1 MGKHHVSFRKGSWRG
16 FELLL
21 LGVLFLVSSACA
33 SSVSHRGEQE
43 DAQPPGKE
51 VIVSIDGGTFVPTL
65 SERIVVSY
73 EQSMQLVDALKQSG
87 TVKVSEDKSAIVSV
101 GDVALDPKMEW
112 GLLLNGK
119 EFVLPFAMDK
129 KLKPDDVVGVFIK
142 KMEVRTNHVAAPSV
156 TLRIEGGT
164 VAPNITNSYLV
175 RWTEE
180 LTLQELV
187 QNFAQI
193 SLDED
198 HKHVLRIGEKEP
210 DVKAVLSLK
219 VNDKKLN
226 YNQDAERKLK
236 PDDEIEINITP

>member
-1 MGKHHVSFRKGSWRG
+1 MGNHHVSFRRSSRLGLG
-16 FELLL
+16 LLL

-33 SSVSHRGEQE
+33 STVSHRGEQE
-43 DAQPPGKE
+43 DTEPPGKK

-73 EQSMQLVDALKQSG
+73 QSPMKLVDVLKQSG
-87 TVKVSEDKSAIVSV
+87 TVKVSEDKSTIVSV

-119 EFVLPFAMDK
+119 EYVLPFAMDK
-129 KLKPDDVVGVFIK
+129 KLNPDDVVGVFIK
-142 KMEVRTNHVAAPSV
+142 KLDVRTNHVAAPGV
-156 TLRIEGGT
+156 TLRIDGGT

-180 LTLQELV
+180 LTLKELV
-187 QNFAQI
+187 RNFAQF

-198 HKHVLRIGEKEP
+198 QKHVLRIGEKEP
-210 DVKAVLSLK
+210 EATAVLTLK
-219 VNDKKLN
+219 LNDKKLDYSQN
-226 YNQDAERKLK
+226 AERKLK
-236 PDDEIEINITP
+236 PDDEIEIKITP

>member
-1 MGKHHVSFRKGSWRG
+1 MGKHHVSFRKGSWLG

-73 EQSMQLVDALKQSG
+73 EPSMQLVDALKQSG

-129 KLKPDDVVGVFIK
+129 KLKPDEVVGVFIN
-142 KMEVRTNHVAAPSV
+142 KMEVRTHHVAAPRV
-156 TLRIEGGT
+156 TLRIDGGT

-187 QNFAQI
+187 QNIAQI
-193 SLDED
+193 RLDED

>member
-1 MGKHHVSFRKGSWRG
+1 MGKHHVSFRRGSWLG
-16 FELLL
+16 FEMLL

-73 EQSMQLVDALKQSG
+73 EPSMQLVDALKQSG

-129 KLKPDDVVGVFIK
+129 KLRPDDVVGVFIK
-142 KMEVRTNHVAAPSV
+142 RLEVRTNHVAAPGV
-156 TLRIEGGT
+156 TLRIDGGT
-164 VAPNITNSYLV
+164 VAPNISNSYLV

-219 VNDKKLN
+219 VNDKKLD
-226 YNQDAERKLK
+226 YNRDPERKLK

>member
-1 MGKHHVSFRKGSWRG
+1 MGKHHVSFRKGSWLG

-87 TVKVSEDKSAIVSV
+87 TVKVSEDRSAIVSV

-142 KMEVRTNHVAAPSV
+142 KMEVRTNHVAAPGV
-156 TLRIEGGT
+156 TLRIDGGT

-198 HKHVLRIGEKEP
+198 DKHVLRIGEKEP
-210 DVKAVLSLK
+210 DVKAVFSLK